1 MLKLRDVFLVQTYLQ
16 VSLVD
21 LDCKSIFNMLNSKI
35 LSDAS
40 QLTDEILV
48 IIILLIFLKKM
59 LESLFEDM
67 LWPNGFRVR
76 PSRYSQI
83 RLLYTLAFSNNDLLK
98 IDILVFLYWIFLIV
112 ICFKLVKVFKS
123 FRHLVY
129 LLFSFFEFI

>member
-76 PSRYSQI
+76 PSRYS
-83 RLLYTLAFSNNDLLK
+83 
-98 IDILVFLYWIFLIV
+98 
-112 ICFKLVKVFKS
+112 
-123 FRHLVY
+123 
-129 LLFSFFEFI
+129 